1 VCQYSE
7 AARRA
12 RPLTFE
18 KRSAM
23 DMISR
28 RQLLQIATA
37 LAAGSRVAARADAP
51 QWATNLARRPEPL
64 IAERVA
70 ERYTSIPFETQQLGG
85 VLAERMRVNVQGRLL
100 HIDEQAFLSPFAHR
114 DDSGHFDAAW
124 VGEHAGKFLDAACNA
139 LRYSDQTQLRRIAGR
154 VAKVLVAGQEP
165 DGYLGTYPASRRW
178 AGWDVW
184 VHKYNLIGLLS
195 YYELSADPAVLHACR
210 AMGDLL
216 ARTFGDGPGQRDI
229 IRAGEHIGMAA
240 TSVLEPMC
248 KLYRYSGDMRHL
260 DFCKYVVRA
269 YEQPHG
275 PRIVSTLLHGD
286 SVYRTANA
294 KAYEMLSN
302 FNGLVDLYRLTAD
315 QRLLDAVL
323 HAWDDIVQHQLYRT
337 GSVSAMEHFQPDGR
351 LLSLQSSN
359 VGETCATVTWL
370 QLNWRLLRL
379 TGQARFGQEIERTVF
394 NHLLA
399 AQDGTNGNISYY
411 TSWVGQKEFTD
422 AVLCCV
428 SSGPR
433 GISLIPQLVWGLEKD
448 ALVINLYTP
457 GRARFEIDGIAVDVA
472 SETAFPADGHVTLT
486 VTAKRALQFT
496 IRLRVPEWTTTF
508 EVRAGSRTL
517 KGVPGQMLEVSQRWQ
532 GANTLDIHMDM
543 PTRMWSQAPT
553 YPDYALLQRGPQVL
567 ALEQTLNPTVPY
579 LHRAALI
586 DSSNLSVKKSASVP
600 AGWSGGQLYE
610 VDGMAGS
617 PGDTD
622 QLRFERQTLRL
633 VPFADA
639 HAGSVW
645 VTRAGRERRDR
656 PAVTAFAR
664 TSLSVLSLGLER
676 TEGRPVA
683 TDIAEFVTDE
693 NPNTYCT
700 VNPQDPGLANYLGA
714 PPGKRGDP
722 VWFSV
727 RLESPAAISRI
738 VFRHGAVSTTGG
750 WFDTTDA
757 MPRVEVAT
765 SPIPTSSNGAV
776 ADDSKA
782 AWELAAILEG
792 YPRTTA
798 STPPAL
804 ANGQLFEIRL
814 SQPITVHGIR
824 VVGKPGGDYA
834 SCAELSAYG

>member
-1 VCQYSE
+1 MS
-7 AARRA
+7 
-12 RPLTFE
+12 T
-18 KRSAM
+18 
-23 DMISR
+23 ISR
-28 RQLLQIATA
+28 RQLIQIATA
-37 LAAGSRVAARADAP
+37 LAAGSHVVARGDASHP
-51 QWATNLARRPEPL
+51 ATNLTRRPEPL
-64 IAERVA
+64 VAERVP
-70 ERYTSIPFETQQLGG
+70 ERYTSLPFEAQQLGG
-85 VLAERMRVNVQGRLL
+85 IFADRMRVNVEGRLI
-100 HIDEQAFLSPFAHR
+100 HIDEHAFVAPFAHR
-114 DDSGHFDAAW
+114 DSGGHFDGGW
-124 VGEHAGKFLDAACNA
+124 VRKHAGKFLDAACNA
-139 LRYSDQTQLRRIAGR
+139 LRYNDNAELRRIAGR
-154 VAKVLVAGQEP
+154 VAKALVASQEA

-195 YYELSADPAVLHACR
+195 YYELSADPAALHACR

-216 ARTFGDGPGQRDI
+216 ARTFGDAPGQRDI
-229 IRAGEHIGMAA
+229 ITAGEHIGMAA

-248 KLYRYSGDMRHL
+248 KLYRFSGDARHL
-260 DFCKYVVRA
+260 EFCKYVVRA

-275 PRIVSTLLHGD
+275 PRIVSTLLRSG

-315 QRLLDAVL
+315 EKLLEAVL
-323 HAWDDIVQHQLYRT
+323 RAWDDIVQHQLYRT
-337 GSVSAMEHFQPDGR
+337 DSETAMQHFQPAGR

-370 QLNWRLLRL
+370 QLNWRLWRL
-379 TGQARFGQEIERTVF
+379 TGQARFVQEIERTVY

-399 AQDGTNGNISYY
+399 AQDGQNGNISYY

-433 GISLIPQLVWGLEKD
+433 GISLIPQLVWGLAKD
-448 ALVINLYTP
+448 ELVINLYTP
-457 GRARFEIDGIAVDVA
+457 GRARFEIDGVPVEVI

-486 VTAKRALQFT
+486 INTRRATQFT
-496 IRLRVPEWTTTF
+496 VRLRVPEWTTTF
-508 EVRAGSRTL
+508 EVKAGSRTL
-517 KGVPGQMLEVSQRWQ
+517 TGVPGEMLAVSQRWQ
-532 GANTLDIHMDM
+532 GSSTLEIRMDM
-543 PTRMWSQAPT
+543 PTRIWSGAPT
-553 YPDYALLQRGPQVL
+553 YPDYALVRRGPQVL

-579 LHRAALI
+579 LHRAALG
-586 DSSNLSVKKSASVP
+586 DSSVRQMATVP
-600 AGWSGGQLYE
+600 TGWAGRQLYE
-610 VDGMAGS
+610 VDGVAGLPS
-617 PGDTD
+617 DTD
-622 QLRFERQTLRL
+622 QLRFERRTLCL

-639 HAGSVW
+639 NTASVCIAK
-645 VTRAGRERRDR
+645 AGRGRRDR

-664 TSLSVLSLGLER
+664 TSLSVLSLGLEP
-676 TEGRPVA
+676 TAGRPVA

-714 PPGKRGDP
+714 PRGKRGDP

-727 RLESPAAISRI
+727 RLGNPATISRV
-738 VFRHGAVSTTGG
+738 VFRHGAVSAAGG

-757 MPRVEVAT
+757 MPRIEVAT
-765 SPIPTSSNGAV
+765 TPIPTSSNGAV
-776 ADDSKA
+776 ADDSKV
-782 AWELAAILEG
+782 AWELAAILER

-804 ANGQLFEIRL
+804 ANGELFEVRL
-814 SQPITVHGIR
+814 SRPVTVHGIR

>member
-1 VCQYSE
+1 
-7 AARRA
+7 
-12 RPLTFE
+12 
-18 KRSAM
+18 M
-23 DMISR
+23 DTISR
-28 RQLLQIATA
+28 RQLLQIAAA
-37 LAAGSRVAARADAP
+37 LAAGSRGGACAAPARGDAAH
-51 QWATNLARRPEPL
+51 WATKLTRRPEPL
-64 IAERVA
+64 IAERVS
-70 ERYTSIPFETQQLGG
+70 ERYTSVPFEAQQLAG
-85 VLAERMRVNVQGRLL
+85 VFADRMRVNVEGRLL

-139 LRYSDQTQLRRIAGR
+139 LRYSDHAELRRIAGR
-154 VAKVLVAGQEP
+154 VATGLVASQEP
-165 DGYLGTYPASRRW
+165 DGYLGTYPATRRW

-195 YYELSADPAVLHACR
+195 YYELSADPTVLHACR

-216 ARTFGDGPGQRDI
+216 ARTFGDAPGQRDI
-229 IRAGEHIGMAA
+229 ISAGEHIGMAA

-248 KLYRYSGDMRHL
+248 KLYRFTGDTRHL
-260 DFCKYVVRA
+260 DFCRYIVRA

-275 PRIVSTLLHGD
+275 PRIVSTLLHGG

-315 QRLLDAVL
+315 QTLLDAVL
-323 HAWDDIVQHQLYRT
+323 QAWDNIVQHQLYRT
-337 GSVSAMEHFQPDGR
+337 GTVSAMEHFQPDGR

-379 TGQARFGQEIERTVF
+379 TGQARFGQEIERTVY

-399 AQDGTNGNISYY
+399 AQDGKNGNISYY

-433 GISLIPQLVWGLEKD
+433 GISLIPQLVWGLTKD

-457 GRARFEIDGIAVDVA
+457 GRARFEIEGVAVEVVSA
-472 SETAFPADGHVTLT
+472 TAFPAEGRVTLT

-496 IRLRVPEWTTTF
+496 VRLRVPEWTTTF
-508 EVRAGSRTL
+508 AARAGSRTL
-517 KGVPGQMLEVSQRWQ
+517 KGVPGQMLDVSQRWQ
-532 GANTLDIHMDM
+532 ESNTLDIRMDM
-543 PTRMWSQAPT
+543 PTRMGSGAPT
-553 YPDYALLQRGPQVL
+553 YPDYALVQRGPQVL
-567 ALEQTLNPTVPY
+567 ALERTLNPSVPY
-579 LHRAALI
+579 LHRAALAG
-586 DSSNLSVKKSASVP
+586 SSNSSVRKSATVP
-600 AGWSGGQLYE
+600 AGWFGGQIYE
-610 VDGMAGS
+610 VDGVAGL

-622 QLRFERQTLRL
+622 QLRFERRTLHL

-639 HAGSVW
+639 RAGSVW
-645 VTRAGRERRDR
+645 ITRAGRERRDR

-664 TSLSVLSLGLER
+664 TSLSVLSLGLEP
-676 TEGRPVA
+676 TAGRPVA

-700 VNPQDPGLANYLGA
+700 VNPQDPGLANYLGT

-722 VWFSV
+722 VWFCV
-727 RLESPAAISRI
+727 RLKSPATISRI
-738 VFRHGAVSTTGG
+738 AFRHGAVSATGG
-750 WFDTTDA
+750 WFDTTEA

-765 SPIPTSSNGAV
+765 SPIPSSSNGAV
-776 ADDSKA
+776 VDDRKV
-782 AWELAAILEG
+782 AWELAAILEK
-792 YPRTTA
+792 YPPATA
-798 STPPAL
+798 VTPPTL
-804 ANGQLFEIRL
+804 ANGELFEVRL
-814 SQPITVHGIR
+814 SRPLTVHGIR
-824 VVGKPGGDYA
+824 VVGKPGGDHA
-834 SCAELSAYG
+834 SCAELSAYS